1 MKYPN
6 NIKKVINKDIN
17 YANRG
22 MTLES
27 DLNLTNEY
35 YLNNNIAIINKKPT
49 PIKIVKVCFDCKKNA
64 TITEAYFKAPS
75 TTDYNGIYK
84 GNYIDFEAKEVKGKS
99 FPLSNLNSHQI
110 RHIRSIIEHKGIVFL
125 IVRFTNLCNTFVFRG
140 EDLINF
146 IDQNTSKSIP
156 IDTFNKI
163 GYIINEAYMP
173 RTDYIKI
180 IDNIYL
186 GGKLWKN

>member
-6 NIKKVINKDIN
+6 NIKKTNNSDIN

-27 DLNLTNEY
+27 DINLTNEY

-64 TITEAYFKAPS
+64 TITEAYFKTPS

-99 FPLSNLNSHQI
+99 FPLSNINSHQI
-110 RHIRSIIEHKGIVFL
+110 KHIRSIIEHNGIVFL
-125 IVRFTNLCNTFVFRG
+125 IVRFTSLCNTFVFKG

-146 IDQNTSKSIP
+146 IDNSPSKSIP
-156 IDTFNKI
+156 FDVFNKF
-163 GYIINEAYMP
+163 GFLINEGYMP
-173 RTDYIKI
+173 RTNYIKI
-180 IDNIYL
+180 IDDIYL
-186 GGKLWKN
+186 GGKI